1 MHDLLENIQ
10 NWTQNGPMGNDKMN
24 PGMMLMGLLASAG
37 GIAAAGY
44 GSSLMKKIR
53 PDDIKRQLKPWY
65 TEIEGMRDQ
74 GQDLMDMDSETNQMF
89 RKQYM
94 GNAQDMAASQM
105 MMNQRNMGPGMSG
118 MVQAQGRQA
127 YNQANQQGQQNFMNQ
142 FTKNLGTGAGMVNNA
157 TSQMGQYSENIAQ
170 SYISNIQ
177 QQNQMNASL
186 WGGISNG
193 LLSFVPPMM
202 PGK

>member
-10 NWTQNGPMGNDKMN
+10 NWTQSGPMGNDKMN

-37 GIAAAGY
+37 GIGAAAHGA
-44 GSSLMKKIR
+44 SLMKQIKPGDIR
-53 PDDIKRQLKPWY
+53 RQLKPWF
-65 TEIEGMRDQ
+65 TEIESMRDQ
-74 GQDLMDMDSETNQMF
+74 GQGLMDMESETNQMF

-94 GNAQDMAASQM
+94 QNAQDIAASQM

-118 MVQAQGRQA
+118 MAQAQGRQA

-193 LLSFVPPMM
+193 LLSFVPALTKA
-202 PGK
+202 G